1 MNYFKYILSDK
12 KGRPYWAFYYAALFM
27 FSAIQLSVNWDQIS
41 FIDFEIRF
49 NLLFVFYLF
58 TLIIVLFAFPL
69 YYSYSFYNYKIQ
81 VRFLKRCY
89 NILNENSIRKVT
101 VETTQSSYEFA
112 GFRTNWKARI
122 NPEPTIGTF
131 TIVVIGSDLIVLGL
145 RYGFG
150 VFREHLRPILINL
163 GGENGMVGYK
173 YVKIAKEYNFRIVEN
188 DLEIHFEKPMFDITM
203 LKIKDWKLQPPSI

>member
-12 KGRPYWAFYYAALFM
+12 KGRLYWFFYYAALFM
-27 FSAIQLSVNWDQIS
+27 FSAIQLSVNWEQIRV
-41 FIDFEIRF
+41 IDFEFRF

-81 VRFLKRCY
+81 ERFLKRCY

-112 GFRTNWKARI
+112 GFRTNRKARI

-145 RYGFG
+145 RYG
-150 VFREHLRPILINL
+150 
-163 GGENGMVGYK
+163 
-173 YVKIAKEYNFRIVEN
+173 
-188 DLEIHFEKPMFDITM
+188 LEFLE
-203 LKIKDWKLQPPSI
+203 SI